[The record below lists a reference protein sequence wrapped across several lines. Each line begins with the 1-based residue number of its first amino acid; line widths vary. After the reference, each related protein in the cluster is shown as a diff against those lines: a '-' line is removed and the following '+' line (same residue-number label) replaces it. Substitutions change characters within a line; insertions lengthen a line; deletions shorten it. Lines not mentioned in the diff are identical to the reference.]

1 MSGISKPLQALPIVK
16 HDEIG
21 QLVGGFNQLL
31 TTLGEREAQLKIE
44 RDFFK
49 AVLQQSSD
57 GVFLFDSDEACIVE
71 ANPSICRMLG
81 YERDEVLALKLIDLL
96 GTAPE
101 KIAECV
107 ASITRNKMPCECEL
121 SFRRKDGTRVSF
133 EVNMGLV
140 ETDERHLIM
149 ANLRDHTERRRAEA
163 ALRDLNRDFVS
174 FLENTSDFIYFK
186 DHLSR

>member
-57 GVFLFDSDEACIVE
+57 GVFLFDPHEGCIVE

-81 YERDEVLALKLIDLL
+81 YECDEVLALNLIDLL

-107 ASITRNKMPCECEL
+107 AKAHAYARVKEARLLRRIESLMKHANDCIMMQIRARIT
-121 SFRRKDGTRVSF
+121 
-133 EVNMGLV
+133 
-140 ETDERHLIM
+140 
-149 ANLRDHTERRRAEA
+149 TERAGKFSPLFAKNCRPPILTR
-163 ALRDLNRDFVS
+163 
-174 FLENTSDFIYFK
+174 
-186 DHLSR
+186 